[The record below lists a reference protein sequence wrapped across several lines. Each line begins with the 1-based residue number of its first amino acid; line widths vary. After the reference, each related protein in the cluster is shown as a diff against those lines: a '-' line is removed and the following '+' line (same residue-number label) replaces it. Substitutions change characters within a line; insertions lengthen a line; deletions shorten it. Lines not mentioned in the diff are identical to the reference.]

1 MCCFYPTKQW
11 CQKQVVFVNGKEGTL
26 VLGSPTGPWPW
37 PPPNLARSKVVGN
50 MRFLRKKSE
59 KMAVWADLRH
69 GFHVF
74 GCCESGVDS
83 DAFISS
89 SQYMAR
95 CMSFNP
101 SCHLLTTYHPITIL
115 LPISNPR
122 AAARIVAHPHSTWGS
137 ESDVSDFTKT
147 IKTSKKTAIICF
159 WSRSVKHSPPIC
171 PFYE

>member
-101 SCHLLTTYHPITIL
+101 SCHLLTTYHPITHL
-115 LPISNPR
+115 
-122 AAARIVAHPHSTWGS
+122 
-137 ESDVSDFTKT
+137 K
-147 IKTSKKTAIICF
+147 
-159 WSRSVKHSPPIC
+159 SPGCRTDCCAPS
-171 PFYE
+171 FYLGQWVRCVWFHQDNQDIQENSHNMFLE